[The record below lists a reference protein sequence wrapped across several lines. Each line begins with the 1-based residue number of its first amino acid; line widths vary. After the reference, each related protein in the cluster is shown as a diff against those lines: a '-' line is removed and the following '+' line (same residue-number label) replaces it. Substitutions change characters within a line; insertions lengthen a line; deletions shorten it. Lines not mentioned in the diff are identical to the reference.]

1 MNERPTVRVAQMRFF
16 PAFIACVTVL
26 LASPGARASVANDAV
41 RTDVGGIDV
50 VALRTSV
57 QDVVNVVGS
66 LPAGDDRSP
75 TGDVMLATLTGAMLD
90 KGTTAQDKFAIA
102 QRLGGVG
109 ATLSFSVETNTLEIR
124 GRCLRK
130 DLPML
135 IDLMAEQ
142 LRIPAFSEQEFE
154 KLKVQL
160 EGAIRQQQQDTV
172 FRAGDAFSRAI
183 YPVGHPNRQPTAEQ
197 MLADMGNTTI
207 AEVRQFHEKYYGPTG
222 MRLVIVGDVDPVA
235 AQAEVRKAFSG
246 WTGGSL
252 PPAAMSADAA
262 AEART
267 ETIFM
272 ADKTSVSVVLGQATR
287 LRFSDPDSLAL
298 RLGTRIFGSGFA
310 GRLMANVRD
319 KEGLTYGIGAF
330 LSGDS
335 FTDGDWRIQAAFAPA
350 LLDKG
355 LASTRRQLDA
365 WHAEGVTDAELA
377 RAKSELAGTYQVG
390 LATSAGM
397 AGTILAML
405 NRGMPLEFVNEYPAR
420 VKAITRAE
428 VNGAIR
434 KHLDPATMTLVKAGT
449 VGTAGAPA
457 AKATPPASE

>member
-1 MNERPTVRVAQMRFF
+1 
-16 PAFIACVTVL
+16 
-26 LASPGARASVANDAV
+26 
-41 RTDVGGIDV
+41 
-50 VALRTSV
+50 
-57 QDVVNVVGS
+57 
-66 LPAGDDRSP
+66 
-75 TGDVMLATLTGAMLD
+75 
-90 KGTTAQDKFAIA
+90 
-102 QRLGGVG
+102 
-109 ATLSFSVETNTLEIR
+109 
-124 GRCLRK
+124 
-130 DLPML
+130 
-135 IDLMAEQ
+135 
-142 LRIPAFSEQEFE
+142 
-154 KLKVQL
+154 
-160 EGAIRQQQQDTV
+160 
-172 FRAGDAFSRAI
+172 
-183 YPVGHPNRQPTAEQ
+183 PTAEQ
-197 MLADMGNTTI
+197 MLADMGKTTI
-207 AEVRQFHEKYYGPTG
+207 AAVRQFHEQYYGPTG
-222 MRLVIVGDVDPVA
+222 MRLVIVGDVDSIA

-252 PPAAMSADAA
+252 PPLATSVDAA

-267 ETIFM
+267 ETVFM

-365 WHAEGVTDAELA
+365 WYAEGITDAELA
-377 RAKSELAGTYQVG
+377 RARSELAGTYQVG
-390 LATSAGM
+390 LATSSGM

-405 NRGMPLEFVNEYPAR
+405 NRGMPLEFVDDYPAR
-420 VKAITRAE
+420 VKAITRDE
-428 VNGAIR
+428 VNSAIR
-434 KHLDPATMTLVKAGT
+434 KHLDPATMTLVQAGT

-457 AKATPPASE
+457 AAATTPASE

>member
-1 MNERPTVRVAQMRFF
+1 
-16 PAFIACVTVL
+16 
-26 LASPGARASVANDAV
+26 
-41 RTDVGGIDV
+41 
-50 VALRTSV
+50 
-57 QDVVNVVGS
+57 
-66 LPAGDDRSP
+66 
-75 TGDVMLATLTGAMLD
+75 
-90 KGTTAQDKFAIA
+90 
-102 QRLGGVG
+102 
-109 ATLSFSVETNTLEIR
+109 
-124 GRCLRK
+124 
-130 DLPML
+130 ML

-160 EGAIRQQQQDTV
+160 QGAVRQQQQDTD

-197 MLADMGNTTI
+197 MLADMGKTTI

-252 PPAAMSADAA
+252 PPAATSADAA

-267 ETIFM
+267 ETVFM

-335 FTDGDWRIQAAFAPA
+335 FTDGDWRIRAAFARHC
-350 LLDKG
+350 
-355 LASTRRQLDA
+355 STRGWPRHDGSSTPGTPKASQTQSWRAPGASLPAPTRWASPRVPA
-365 WHAEGVTDAELA
+365 WPG
-377 RAKSELAGTYQVG
+377 RSW
-390 LATSAGM
+390 
-397 AGTILAML
+397 
-405 NRGMPLEFVNEYPAR
+405 RC
-420 VKAITRAE
+420 
-428 VNGAIR
+428 
-434 KHLDPATMTLVKAGT
+434 
-449 VGTAGAPA
+449 
-457 AKATPPASE
+457 

>member
-1 MNERPTVRVAQMRFF
+1 MTESPTMRVAHMRFL
-16 PAFIACVTVL
+16 PAVVACVAVVL
-26 LASPGARASVANDAV
+26 SPAGARASVAKDAV

-50 VALRTSV
+50 VALHTSV

-90 KGTTAQDKFAIA
+90 KGTTTQDKFAIA
-102 QRLGGVG
+102 QKLGSVG
-109 ATLSFSVETNTLEIR
+109 ATLSFSVDTSTLEIR

-135 IDLMAEQ
+135 VSLMAEQ
-142 LRIPAFSEQEFE
+142 LRTPAFSEQEFE

-160 EGAIRQQQQDTV
+160 QGAVRQQQQDTD
-172 FRAGDAFSRAI
+172 FRASDAFSRAI

-197 MLADMGNTTI
+197 MLADMGKTTI
-207 AEVRQFHEKYYGPTG
+207 AEVRRFHSKYYGPTG
-222 MRLVIVGDVDPVA
+222 MRLVIVGDVDPAA

-252 PPAAMSADAA
+252 PPAATPADAA
-262 AEART
+262 ASAQT
-267 ETIFM
+267 ETVMM

-335 FTDGDWRIQAAFAPA
+335 FADGDWRIQAAFAPA

-365 WHAEGVTDAELA
+365 WHADGITDAELK

-397 AGTILAML
+397 AGTILVML
-405 NRGMPLEFVNEYPAR
+405 NRGMPLEFVDEYPAR
-420 VKAITRAE
+420 VNAITRDR
-428 VNGAIR
+428 VNTAIR
-434 KHLDPATMTLVKAGT
+434 RHLDPAKMTLVKAGT
-449 VGTAGAPA
+449 IGGAPTDPPT
-457 AKATPPASE
+457 AK

>member
-1 MNERPTVRVAQMRFF
+1 MRFF
-16 PAFIACVTVL
+16 PAFIACAVVL
-26 LASPGARASVANDAV
+26 LASGAHASVAKDAV
-41 RTDVGGIDV
+41 RADIGGIDV
-50 VALRTSV
+50 VALQTSV

-75 TGDVMLATLTGAMLD
+75 PGNVMLATLTGAMLD
-90 KGTTAQDKFAIA
+90 KGTTTQDKFAIA
-102 QRLGGVG
+102 QKLGSVG
-109 ATLSFSVETNTLEIR
+109 AILSFTVGTNTLEIR

-130 DLPML
+130 DLPL
-135 IDLMAEQ
+135 LVSLMTEQ
-142 LRIPAFSEQEFE
+142 LRAPAFSDQEFA

-160 EGAIRQQQQDTV
+160 QGAVRQQQEDTD
-172 FRAGDAFSRAI
+172 FRAADAFSRAI

-197 MLADMGNTTI
+197 MLADMGKTTI
-207 AEVRQFHEKYYGPTG
+207 AEVRQFHAQYYGPTG
-222 MRLVIVGDVDPVA
+222 LRLVIVGDVDPAA

-246 WTGGSL
+246 WSGGSL
-252 PPAAMSADAA
+252 PPAATPANAA
-262 AEART
+262 ASAQT

-272 ADKTSVSVVLGQATR
+272 ADKTSVTVVLGQATR
-287 LRFSDPDSLAL
+287 LRFSDPDALPL
-298 RLGTRIFGSGFA
+298 RLGTRIFGTGFA

-319 KEGLTYGIGAF
+319 KEGLTYGIAAF
-330 LSGDS
+330 LSDDS

-365 WHAEGVTDAELA
+365 WHGEGITDAELA

-405 NRGMPLEFVNEYPAR
+405 NRGMPLEFVDEYPAR
-420 VKAITRAE
+420 VKAITRE
-428 VNGAIR
+428 QVNSAIR

-457 AKATPPASE
+457 AR

>member
-1 MNERPTVRVAQMRFF
+1 MRFF
-16 PAFIACVTVL
+16 PALIACAAVL
-26 LASPGARASVANDAV
+26 LASAGARASVAKDAV
-41 RTDVGGIDV
+41 RADVGGIDV

-75 TGDVMLATLTGAMLD
+75 PGDVTLATLTGAMLD
-90 KGTTAQDKFAIA
+90 KGTTTQDKFAIA
-102 QRLGGVG
+102 QKLGSVG
-109 ATLSFSVETNTLEIR
+109 ATLSFSVDTNTLEIR

-135 IDLMAEQ
+135 VSLMAEQ
-142 LRIPAFSEQEFE
+142 LLTPAFSEQEFE

-160 EGAIRQQQQDTV
+160 QGAVRQQQQDPD
-172 FRAGDAFSRAI
+172 FRAGDAFSRAV

-197 MLADMGNTTI
+197 MLADMGKTTL
-207 AEVRQFHEKYYGPTG
+207 AEVRQFHAKYYGPTG
-222 MRLVIVGDVDPVA
+222 MRLVIVGDVDPAA
-235 AQAEVRKAFSG
+235 AQAEVRRAFSG

-252 PPAAMSADAA
+252 PPATTSANAA
-262 AEART
+262 ASAQT
-267 ETIFM
+267 ETVFM

-287 LRFSDPDSLAL
+287 LRFSDPDALAL

-365 WHAEGVTDAELA
+365 WHAEGITDAELK

-405 NRGMPLEFVNEYPAR
+405 NRGMPLEFVDEYPAR
-420 VKAITRAE
+420 VKAITQDE

-434 KHLDPATMTLVKAGT
+434 KHLNPDTMTLVKAGT

-457 AKATPPASE
+457 AK